1 MKYLIINLTRMGDII
16 QTLTLSNGIKRKH
29 PDAEVHYL
37 VTSSFK
43 KILEYFPSVDKIIDI
58 DDSVLVSQD
67 SDSYLEGYSVI
78 ESCVRKLNR
87 EKYDV
92 LINPVVSI
100 QSSLLGYLIKADV
113 KRGMFFN
120 KNREQ
125 SISSDWTA
133 FHLANEHH
141 LGDRTL
147 NLVDIF
153 AEVGKIDS
161 TQEDYKFSSTPKMQK
176 CHEIILKCSQK
187 YKIGFHIG
195 ASRSNK
201 TWEVD
206 KFKRV
211 IESLL
216 GHEENHVFLF
226 GGYSELEL
234 KEYFSDLHSDR
245 FTNYIGDSTLEE
257 LIGYVS
263 GLDAFV
269 CNDIGPMHIAAAAGI
284 PVVNIS
290 LGPVS
295 LWETGPYTNKGTM
308 IQADISCHP
317 CSFSTICDHLSCHKM
332 ITEQDV
338 LLALDNIFSG
348 EPLQNNNRVMFWKSR
363 KDIFGF
369 QHSVPHYRREI
380 RKKELFFE
388 FKRVIWLMTLV
399 KNLDVK
405 VHWGQKYTEYLQKS
419 YDISKYGFNN
429 EIHEIEKLLDLLSEV
444 VKNIKL
450 LSAQK
455 AADKKSVD
463 RIQNIWMQLKELK
476 SELFQAGREFSE
488 VFDFFYFAQFQE
500 SNIKDSSFRRQV
512 LDMLVIYDNL
522 SLQLKTLSQYLRR
535 FNENIY

>member
-29 PDAEVHYL
+29 PDAEIHYL
-37 VTSSFK
+37 VSSSFS
-43 KILEYFPSVDKIIDI
+43 KILEYFPSVDKVIKL
-58 DDSVLVSQD
+58 DDSILVSKS
-67 SDSYLEGYSVI
+67 SDSFLEGYSVI
-78 ESCVRKLNR
+78 ESCISTLNH

-153 AEVGKIDS
+153 SNIGKIS
-161 TQEDYKFSSTPKMQK
+161 SIQEDYRFEITDKMRD
-176 CHEIILKCSQK
+176 CLKNISEYPQK

-201 TWEVD
+201 TWELD

-211 IESLL
+211 INILL
-216 GHEENHVFLF
+216 ENTENHVFLF

-234 KEYFSDLHSDR
+234 KEEFTDIHNSR
-245 FTNYIGDSTLEE
+245 FTNFIGESSLEE

-263 GLDAFV
+263 GLDVFV
-269 CNDIGPMHIAAAAGI
+269 CNDTGPMHIAAASGV

-295 LWETGPYTNKGTM
+295 LWETGPYTDHGVM
-308 IQADISCHP
+308 IQADIGCHP
-317 CSFSTICDHLSCHKM
+317 CSFSTVCDHLSCHNM
-332 ITEQDV
+332 ISEHDV
-338 LLALDNIFSG
+338 ISALCNVLKCKALADNK
-348 EPLQNNNRVMFWKSR
+348 RVKFWKSR

-369 QHSVPHYRREI
+369 QHSVPFSKREI
-380 RKKELFFE
+380 KDRELFFE
-388 FKRVIWLMTLV
+388 LKRAIWLMTLV
-399 KNLDVK
+399 KDLDVNTN
-405 VHWGQKYTEYLQKS
+405 WGQKYIEYLQKS
-419 YDISKYGFNN
+419 YDIGKYGFYIELK
-429 EIHEIEKLLDLLSEV
+429 EIDKLLILLGTVLKDIRLLSG
-444 VKNIKL
+444 
-450 LSAQK
+450 QK
-455 AADKKSVD
+455 AVDKKSVD
-463 RIQNIWMQLKELK
+463 RIQNIWIELKEFK
-476 SELFQAGREFSE
+476 KELFQAGREFSE

-512 LDMLVIYDNL
+512 LDMLIIYENL
-522 SLQLKTLSQYLRR
+522 ELQLKTLSQYLRR
-535 FNENIY
+535 FNESIN